1 VDKVTARSVGT
12 EAHAVEGAAVL
23 RLVLG
28 MPLQVAQLVVSM
40 GELALLAVLAL
51 AGLLERTAQLRLVS
65 GNGK

>member
-1 VDKVTARSVGT
+1 
-12 EAHAVEGAAVL
+12 VEGAAVL

-51 AGLLERTAQLRLVS
+51 AGLLEWTAQLRLVS
-65 GNGK
+65 GNGKWS